1 MTSSTTTADIASRRR
16 GWRSPQGARSHRGL
30 TSWAVGVLVAAGAAI
45 AMLSLLLS
53 QSVPAA
59 AIEIAP
65 APAPDLRAAPPSL
78 SRITGVVELYTS
90 QGCSSCPPADA
101 LLKAYAE
108 RKDVLALTLPVD
120 YWDYLGWKDTL
131 GSAKHSERQRNYARA
146 RGDGQVYTPQV
157 VINGV
162 AHAIGSSKSAIDTG
176 LMLTESDV
184 RASRVP
190 IMFWTDSSSIY
201 IEAGSANPTAIL
213 KEATIWLA
221 VIQTSADVEIARGE
235 NRGRKVTYTNVV
247 RELTPVGT
255 WTGQPMRIQLQR
267 SALMR
272 RDLEQV
278 AVLFQN
284 GKAGAIIGAAIT
296 GLW

>member
-1 MTSSTTTADIASRRR
+1 
-16 GWRSPQGARSHRGL
+16 
-30 TSWAVGVLVAAGAAI
+30 
-45 AMLSLLLS
+45 MLSLLLS

-59 AIEIAP
+59 ATEIAP

-190 IMFWTDSSSIY
+190 IMFWTDRSSIY
-201 IEAGSANPTAIL
+201 IEAGSANPTTMPVALLLTRDISASDWLPLGL
-213 KEATIWLA
+213 KDAAPNVKLFAPFQTNGGFSTRYSFGYWLGVNYVIA
-221 VIQTSADVEIARGE
+221 VGDTYDVTGTTR
-235 NRGRKVTYTNVV
+235 RGR
-247 RELTPVGT
+247 
-255 WTGQPMRIQLQR
+255 
-267 SALMR
+267 
-272 RDLEQV
+272 
-278 AVLFQN
+278 
-284 GKAGAIIGAAIT
+284 
-296 GLW
+296 